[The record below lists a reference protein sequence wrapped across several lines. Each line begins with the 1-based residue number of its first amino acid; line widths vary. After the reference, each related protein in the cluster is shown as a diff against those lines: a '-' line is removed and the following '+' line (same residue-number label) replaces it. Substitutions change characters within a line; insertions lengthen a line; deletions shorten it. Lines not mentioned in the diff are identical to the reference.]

1 MQTSVIGFPRIGTLR
16 ELKFASEKYFR
27 KEIEAE
33 ELQQIAETLRKT
45 HWSIQKEAGIDYI
58 SSNDFSFYDMTLDT
72 AVLLNIIPKRYKE
85 LELSGLDTYFAM
97 ARGYQGASG
106 DVKALA
112 MKKWFNTN
120 YHYIVP
126 EVEDDTVISFSG
138 KKLLSEFEE
147 AKELGI
153 YRGKGTWNR
162 NKAGCHWSLY
172 HVEAVQIYR
181 QKAGIGLCRR
191 YYKCV
196 SESGKEV

>member
-1 MQTSVIGFPRIGTLR
+1 MQTPVIGFPRIGTLR

-45 HWSIQKEAGIDYI
+45 HWRIQKEAGIDYI

-126 EVEDDTVISFSG
+126 EVEDDTVIQLSG
-138 KKLLSEFEE
+138 NKLWMNMQRQRHLESKQSRLSLEP
-147 AKELGI
+147 I
-153 YRGKGTWNR
+153 P
-162 NKAGCHWSLY
+162 C
-172 HVEAVQIYR
+172 
-181 QKAGIGLCRR
+181 
-191 YYKCV
+191 
-196 SESGKEV
+196 